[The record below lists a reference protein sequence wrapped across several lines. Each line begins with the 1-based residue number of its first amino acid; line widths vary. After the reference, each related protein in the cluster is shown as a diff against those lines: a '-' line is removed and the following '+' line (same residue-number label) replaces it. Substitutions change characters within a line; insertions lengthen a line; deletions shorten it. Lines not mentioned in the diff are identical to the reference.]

1 MKKAKKDLFDI
12 IEGFYLSQI
21 LVFLQD
27 SGYFSN
33 PRKVT
38 IKPEHLEQLLL
49 VLAEN
54 THIIKKQRNGKF
66 VLSDAYQHYPLLGF
80 HTDKLLK
87 AYGHPALAKNKFR
100 LQINEKEF
108 ADAYKKVYPFQNWQF
123 LLDMI
128 KDWPVNHLL
137 DLGCGMGKLAVEF
150 CKQDKKHT
158 AAGIDAGKEMCLA
171 ARGFIRKEKLGSRAK
186 IFCEKAEAFHRV
198 LPATVIERTDII
210 VASNLLNEFFSGDGT
225 AVVALLKQLKKYFP
239 GKPLLVVDY
248 YGILGT
254 PRHADAGLRHNYVH
268 DMIQLFSG
276 QGVPPASRKHWGKIY
291 RRAGC
296 TLEAVSEG
304 RSQGVNWFVH
314 LVWL

>member
-21 LVFLQD
+21 LVFLQEA
-27 SGYFSN
+27 GYFSGN
-33 PRKVT
+33 KKITVPQK
-38 IKPEHLEQLLL
+38 HLEQLLL

-54 THIIKKQRNGKF
+54 TNIIKKQRNGTFK
-66 VLSDAYQHYPLLGF
+66 LSGDYAHYPLLGF
-80 HTDKLLK
+80 HIDKLLK
-87 AYGHPALAKNKFR
+87 AYGHIAPGKNKFR
-100 LQINEKEF
+100 LQTDERQF
-108 ADAYKKVYPFQNWQF
+108 AGAYKKVYPFQNWQF

-150 CKQDKKHT
+150 CKQDKNHT
-158 AAGIDAGKEMCLA
+158 AAGIDAGKEMCSAARAFIQKERLA
-171 ARGFIRKEKLGSRAK
+171 AKAK
-186 IFCEKAEAFHRV
+186 IYCAKAEAFYRV
-198 LPATVIERTDII
+198 LPVAVMERTDII
-210 VASNLLNEFFSGDGT
+210 VASNLLNEFFSGDGA
-225 AVVALLKQLKKYFP
+225 AVAALLKQLKKHFP
-239 GKPLLVVDY
+239 GRPLLVVDY

-268 DMIQLFSG
+268 DLIQLFSG
-276 QGVPPASRKHWGKIY
+276 QGVPPASSKHWEKIY
-291 RRAGC
+291 HSAGC
-296 TLEAVSEG
+296 TLEAVTEG